1 MEPMTTPEGDDGV
14 EGFVRSAEQFWQ
26 SRGSRLSVV
35 RRVLCE
41 VIAERDEPFDAE
53 TLLGW
58 AHKVDPVISISSVY
72 RTVRDLEEAG
82 LLVRI
87 DGSEGERLH
96 CRTSRKKLA
105 SSVIVCRDCGSVIP
119 LDDPCLGLRETSSIV
134 SRGFQPEHITLR
146 VEATCSEFA
155 RTGACSHRSDRGEA

>member
-14 EGFVRSAEQFWQ
+14 EGFVTSAKQFWQ

-87 DGSEGERLH
+87 DGRRAPPLSHQSEETRLERDRL
-96 CRTSRKKLA
+96 SR
-105 SSVIVCRDCGSVIP
+105 
-119 LDDPCLGLRETSSIV
+119 
-134 SRGFQPEHITLR
+134 LR
-146 VEATCSEFA
+146 VGHPPRRSLP
-155 RTGACSHRSDRGEA
+155 GAP